1 MLAWQE
7 GMFLFVCNL
16 NLINLKKI
24 ISISA
29 ENKIYVEKVM
39 CVCVYLCAANFY
51 FFCRPVRHKCLAYAY
66 LFDGESD

>member
-39 CVCVYLCAANFY
+39 CVCVCICVLQTSI
-51 FFCRPVRHKCLAYAY
+51 FFVGLY
-66 LFDGESD
+66 GINV